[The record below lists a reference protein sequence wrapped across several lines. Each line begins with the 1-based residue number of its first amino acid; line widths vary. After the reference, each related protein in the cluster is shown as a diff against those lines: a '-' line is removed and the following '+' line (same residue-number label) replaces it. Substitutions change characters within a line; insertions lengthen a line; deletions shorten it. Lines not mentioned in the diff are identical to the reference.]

1 MSGSYTIDLERG
13 MVFMSHLGIVTEPEE
28 VELLNSILS
37 DPTYRKGMDFY
48 CDLTRA
54 EANWSL
60 EEIEHFQRFVS
71 KLVHLTGRCRWA
83 VIFSPD
89 ANLRTAEKFVEI
101 HSGFREIIEV
111 KIFTNRDEGMA
122 WLQSEEL
129 ATATVPIEI
138 NGTKESG
145 KY

>member
-1 MSGSYTIDLERG
+1 MASSYTIDLERK
-13 MVFMSHLGIVTEPEE
+13 MVFKTHMGVVTEPEE
-28 VELLNSILS
+28 VDLLNSVLS

-54 EANWSL
+54 VVDWNL

-83 VIFSPD
+83 VIFSPNAD
-89 ANLRTAEKFVEI
+89 LRSAEKFVEL
-101 HSGFREIIEV
+101 HSGFGDTIEV

-122 WLQSEEL
+122 WLKSEEL
-129 ATATVPIEI
+129 ATATAPIDL
-138 NGTKESG
+138 NSAQ
-145 KY
+145 